1 MPLSKVD
8 QRHRVVIDKQIR
20 MRVNIKA
27 GDTVLL
33 EPLDD
38 HSFKATVINL
48 TPKNVEDDPAWKA
61 THTPVKVKGY
71 IPPERLEEIVEEE
84 VWLE

>member
-8 QRHRVVIDKQIR
+8 QRHRIVIDKQIR
-20 MRVNIKA
+20 IRMNIKA

-48 TPKNVEDDPAWKA
+48 TPKNVEDDPAWRA
-61 THTPVKVKGY
+61 TLHQL
-71 IPPERLEEIVEEE
+71 RLKDIFRRRDSRR
-84 VWLE
+84 